1 MNSMTKPT
9 FDANKL
15 ATTVGAN
22 GLTVETVVSQPIIK
36 IPVESMVEYEFDQTK
51 FEEYLSSSSSR
62 SSLSRKYKMISQLKK
77 TYMPKKAQNE
87 DSRLIVAEDFTRN
100 TSAHNDSYL
109 VKESSNQSPP
119 ALTKRARQRQRQRR
133 TRQIAKALEQTD
145 GVRYH
150 ADLESRRHR
159 VVQLSQRPI
168 IHVSAKLTMEE
179 WTIVKRT
186 RSTLKERIQKRR
198 ANAAHAHPLSQ
209 QRRERKKETVAKEP
223 PKLCQV
229 WIPKSGLIQNQHSEL
244 VKTPYP

>member
-22 GLTVETVVSQPIIK
+22 GLAVETVLSQPIK
-36 IPVESMVEYEFDQTK
+36 IPVESMVEYEFDQIK

-62 SSLSRKYKMISQLKK
+62 SSLSRKYKRISQLRK

-119 ALTKRARQRQRQRR
+119 ALTKRARRRQRQRR
-133 TRQIAKALEQTD
+133 ARQMAKALEQTD

-168 IHVSAKLTMEE
+168 THVS
-179 WTIVKRT
+179 VN
-186 RSTLKERIQKRR
+186 S
-198 ANAAHAHPLSQ
+198 
-209 QRRERKKETVAKEP
+209 
-223 PKLCQV
+223 
-229 WIPKSGLIQNQHSEL
+229 
-244 VKTPYP
+244 